1 MSAAKT
7 IARRTQAV
15 KGFAMQTAGRLTGN
29 RRLRGAGRRDTAKG
43 NIKQYGAKIKS
54 AFRR

>member
-1 MSAAKT
+1 VS
-7 IARRTQAV
+7 IARKVTRRTQAI

-29 RRLRGAGRRDTAKG
+29 QRPRGAGRRDTAKG
-43 NIKQYGAKIKS
+43 NIKQYGAKIKN

>member
-1 MSAAKT
+1 MS
-7 IARRTQAV
+7 IARKVTRRTQAI

-29 RRLRGAGRRDTAKG
+29 QRPRGAGRRDTAKG
-43 NIKQYGAKIKS
+43 NIKQYGAKIKN